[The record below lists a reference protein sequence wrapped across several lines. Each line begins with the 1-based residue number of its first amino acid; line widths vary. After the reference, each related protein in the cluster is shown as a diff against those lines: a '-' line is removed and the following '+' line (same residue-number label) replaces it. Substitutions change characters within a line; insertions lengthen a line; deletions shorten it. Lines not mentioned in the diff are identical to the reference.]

1 MKLLRF
7 LMIFILSLTLAGCE
21 LSDQTNNGQ
30 GVTLNKLPE
39 YSQQAYITIN
49 NNEPTFD
56 EKDKTTKSF
65 ETYSYMN
72 DGKRAGVA
80 YANIGEDLMPKD
92 NRESISSVTPTGWVN
107 KKYDIVAGGY
117 LYNRCHLIGYQLTG
131 EGKET
136 PENLITGTRYLNI
149 EGMLPFENMV
159 ADYIK
164 ETKNHVLYRV
174 TPVYDGNDLVAK
186 GVQIE
191 ALSVEDDGEGIMFN
205 IFAYNVQPGITI
217 DYATGESWL
226 GETNKLDKTS
236 KKEKFEIRGNKN
248 SKVYHCPGQA
258 NYERMADSDNLVIFS
273 SEKEAIKA
281 GYTKAKR

>member
-1 MKLLRF
+1 
-7 LMIFILSLTLAGCE
+7 MIFILSLTLAGCE

>member
-273 SEKEAIKA
+273 SEKEALKA

>member
-7 LMIFILSLTLAGCE
+7 LMIFILSLTLVGCE

-186 GVQIE
+186 GVQME

-236 KKEKFEIRGNKN
+236 EKEKVEIRGNKN

>member
-7 LMIFILSLTLAGCE
+7 LMIFILSLTLVGCE

-236 KKEKFEIRGNKN
+236 EKEKVEIRGNKN

-273 SEKEAIKA
+273 SEKEALKA

>member
-7 LMIFILSLTLAGCE
+7 LMIFILSLTLVGCE

-273 SEKEAIKA
+273 SEKEALKA

>member
-7 LMIFILSLTLAGCE
+7 LMIFILSLTLVGCE

-136 PENLITGTRYLNI
+136 PENL
-149 EGMLPFENMV
+149 
-159 ADYIK
+159 
-164 ETKNHVLYRV
+164 
-174 TPVYDGNDLVAK
+174 
-186 GVQIE
+186 
-191 ALSVEDDGEGIMFN
+191 
-205 IFAYNVQPGITI
+205 
-217 DYATGESWL
+217 
-226 GETNKLDKTS
+226 
-236 KKEKFEIRGNKN
+236 
-248 SKVYHCPGQA
+248 
-258 NYERMADSDNLVIFS
+258 
-273 SEKEAIKA
+273 
-281 GYTKAKR
+281 